1 MKLAIV
7 VNSFPEFSETF
18 IINKVLFLAKNDVDV
33 SVIRLTPNG
42 SSGLMELYNFKNT
55 QNISILDV
63 KFPKSILDLLSLILT
78 KPHLIVKSFS
88 TSKKIFYK
96 NLSKALFLA
105 LVEKN
110 NFDIVH
116 FEFSGIATSFID
128 IIKDINTK
136 TVVSCR
142 GSAEKVKPLT
152 QPERKEKL
160 KQVFNVVD
168 AVHCV
173 SNDMENTI
181 APYCSNLSKV
191 FVNRPAI
198 DASFFTPNKIE
209 RNESSLNILTIGRFT
224 FQKGYLIGLLAIK
237 RLVEKGLDIKWNIIG
252 DGELY
257 EEIVFHIHTLQLQNH
272 VFLLGKKNKNEVNEW
287 MNRSDVFLLT
297 SVYEGIPNVVLE
309 AMAMELAVVT
319 TNCGGVDEVIEHGK
333 DGFITELYDSKKIA
347 EYLEH
352 LFLNREEIYKVG
364 KEGRKKILAEF
375 TLQRQVNVFKNE
387 YHKIINILK

>member
-18 IINKVLFLAKNDVDV
+18 IINKVLFLAKDGVDV
-33 SVIRLTPNG
+33 SVIRLMPSGN
-42 SSGLMELYNFKNT
+42 SGLMELYNFKNT
-55 QNISILDV
+55 QNISIIDV
-63 KFPKSILDLLSLILT
+63 NFPSSILDLLRIALK
-78 KPHLIVKSFS
+78 KPLLLQKCFS
-88 TSKKIFYK
+88 TQKKTLYK

-105 LVEKN
+105 LIKQKKI
-110 NFDIVH
+110 DIVH
-116 FEFSGIATSFID
+116 VEFSGIATNFID

-160 KQVFNVVD
+160 RQVFDVVD
-168 AVHCV
+168 AIHCV
-173 SNDMENTI
+173 SNDMKNTI

-209 RNESSLNILTIGRFT
+209 RKESSLNILTIGRFT
-224 FQKGYLIGLLAIK
+224 FQKGYLIGLLAIRK
-237 RLVEKGLDIKWNIIG
+237 LVEKGLDIKWNIIG

-257 EEIVFHIHTLQLQNH
+257 EEIVFHIHTLQLQKH

-287 MNRSDVFLLT
+287 INLSDVFLLT

-309 AMAMELAVVT
+309 AMAMELPVVT

-333 DGFITELYDSKKIA
+333 DGFITELYDSDKIA
-347 EYLEH
+347 EYLEY
-352 LFLNREEIYKVG
+352 LYCNREARENMG
-364 KEGRKKILAEF
+364 KMARVKILNEF
-375 TLQRQVNVFKNE
+375 TLQRQVIVFKNNYSE
-387 YHKIINILK
+387 ILNIN